1 MKVLHIITSLNDGG
15 AEALLYRMCKYD
27 KSNNHIVISLK
38 DKQKYGL
45 MLDKIGVDVYSLN
58 FLNSKASIVGFYK
71 LYQLI
76 KQIKPDV
83 IQTWLDHADL
93 IGGIVGRLAG
103 VKNIVWGVH
112 HVELIKGE
120 SKLLTI
126 LVIKI
131 NSFLSHFIPYKIIY
145 CAEESRKAQEKIGY
159 KKSKGVVVL
168 NGYDTESFTQNNLLE
183 RKLRNELSISEDTF
197 LIGHVGRYDPLKD
210 LSNLIE
216 ALALLHN
223 RQFKFSAAIIG
234 TDLDTNNLD
243 LVSMVNKNGLN
254 EFVHL
259 LGRRNDI
266 NDVMNGIDLFVL
278 SSLSEAFPNV
288 LNEAMLCGT
297 PCVTTNVGD
306 AAYIVSD
313 TGWVVPSRNSKLLA
327 DAISQA
333 SKEKQLNNARWLD
346 KKDACRQRVINNF
359 SLEKMV
365 KNYNKVWAGGKKISI
380 TK

>member
-27 KSNNHIVISLK
+27 KSNSHIVISLMGR
-38 DKQKYGL
+38 QKYGL
-45 MLDKIGVDVYSLN
+45 MLNKVGVDVYTLN
-58 FLNSKASIVGFYK
+58 FLNGRVSIAGFHK

-103 VKNIVWGVH
+103 VKNIFWGVH
-112 HVELIKGE
+112 HIELIKGE
-120 SKLLTI
+120 SKPLTI
-126 LVIKI
+126 LVSKI
-131 NSFLSHFIPYKIIY
+131 NSFLSHFIPHKIIY

-168 NGYDTESFTQNNLLE
+168 NGYDVEGFTQDYLLE
-183 RKLRNELSISEDTF
+183 KKLRNELSISEDTF
-197 LIGHVGRYDPLKD
+197 LIGHVGRYDPQKD
-210 LSNLIE
+210 VGNLIE
-216 ALALLHN
+216 ALALLHKG
-223 RQFKFSAAIIG
+223 QFKFSAVIIG
-234 TDLDTNNLD
+234 TDLDTNNQD
-243 LVSMVNKNGLN
+243 LVSMVDKNGLN

-266 NDVMNGIDLFVL
+266 NGVMNGIDLFVL

-297 PCVTTNVGD
+297 PCVTTDVGD
-306 AAYIVSD
+306 AADIVSD
-313 TGWVVPSRNSKLLA
+313 TGWVVPSRDSKLLA

-333 SKEKQLNNARWLD
+333 SKEKQLNNTCWLD

-365 KNYNKVWAGGKKISI
+365 KNYQKVWADGKK
-380 TK
+380 

>member
-1 MKVLHIITSLNDGG
+1 MKVLHIITGLNDGG

-27 KSNNHIVISLK
+27 KSNSHIVISLMS
-38 DKQKYGL
+38 KQKYGL
-45 MLDKIGVDVYSLN
+45 MLNEVGVDVYTLN
-58 FLNSKASIVGFYK
+58 FLNGKLSIAGLHK
-71 LYQLI
+71 LYKLI

-112 HVELIKGE
+112 HTELIKGE
-120 SKLLTI
+120 SKPLTI
-126 LVIKI
+126 LVSKI
-131 NSFLSHFIPYKIIY
+131 NSFLSYFIPNKVIY
-145 CAEESRKAQEKIGY
+145 CAKESRKAQEKIGY
-159 KKSKGVVVL
+159 KKSKGIVVL
-168 NGYDTESFTQNNLLE
+168 NGYDIEGFSQDNLLE

-197 LIGHVGRYDPLKD
+197 LIGHVGRYDPQKD
-210 LSNLIE
+210 LGNLIE
-216 ALALLHN
+216 ALALLHK
-223 RQFKFSAAIIG
+223 RQFRFSAVIIG

-243 LVSMVNKNGLN
+243 LVSMVDKNGLN
-254 EFVHL
+254 ESVHL

-297 PCVTTNVGD
+297 PCVTTDVGD
-306 AAYIVSD
+306 AAFIVKD
-313 TGWVVPSRNSKLLA
+313 TGWVVPSRDSKLLA
-327 DAISQA
+327 NAISQA
-333 SKEKQLNNARWLD
+333 SKEKNLNKTCWLD
-346 KKDACRQRVINNF
+346 KKDACRQRIINNF

-365 KNYNKVWAGGKKISI
+365 KNYQKVWADGIK
-380 TK
+380 